1 MHQEE
6 AKFKESEN
14 LKCKDSR
21 SSEEALADLVW
32 RDPDASLI

>member
-6 AKFKESEN
+6 AKFKDFKN

-21 SSEEALADLVW
+21 SSEEALADLVS
-32 RDPDASLI
+32 RDPEASLI